1 MKDTDDWSIDKTSF
15 NEVIKI
21 FGDVDFDPFANN
33 INKKLRILI
42 PNFIVQRLVVSMLLL
57 KIGLIAI
64 QIGCA
69 HRLV

>member
-1 MKDTDDWSIDKTSF
+1 MKDTDDLSIDNTSF

-33 INKKLRILI
+33 INKKV
-42 PNFIVQRLVVSMLLL
+42 VQRLVVSMLLL

-64 QIGCA
+64 KI
-69 HRLV
+69 VWPTD

>member
-33 INKKLRILI
+33 INKKAQNFNSK
-42 PNFIVQRLVVSMLLL
+42 NFIVQRL
-57 KIGLIAI
+57 
-64 QIGCA
+64 
-69 HRLV
+69 